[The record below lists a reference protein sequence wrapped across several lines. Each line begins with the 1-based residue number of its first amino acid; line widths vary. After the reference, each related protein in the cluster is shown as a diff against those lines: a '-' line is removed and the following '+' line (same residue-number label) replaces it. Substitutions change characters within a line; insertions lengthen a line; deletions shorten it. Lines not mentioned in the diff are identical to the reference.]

1 MANKPNLVY
10 AGIKGSVIAFDQKSG
25 TRIWEA
31 GLAGRAF
38 VTLLVDGDRIFAATQ
53 GEIFCLRAADGEVL
67 WHDPLRGYGLGLM
80 SVATQN
86 GSSNPSTTA
95 AEQTQ
100 QDESASGAAAAAV
113 G

>member
-1 MANKPNLVY
+1 MATKPNLVCV
-10 AGIKGSVIAFDQKSG
+10 GIKGSVVAFDQESG
-25 TRIWEA
+25 TRIWETDLK
-31 GLAGRAF
+31 GGAF

-67 WHDPLRGYGLGLM
+67 WHDPLKGYGLGFV
-80 SVATQN
+80 SIATKN

-95 AEQTQ
+95 AEQAQ
-100 QDESASGAAAAAV
+100 QDQSASGAAVVA